1 MINLRRAMRTCKLL
15 VVQGAKAKV
24 VEVKP
29 YDRKLEILRPGHLQ
43 FGQDGSEQDITEKTN
58 AEKAPPTRVSIPSN
72 TIFIGQKP
80 IMSYVTAIVMQ
91 FNSGSKELTVKARGR
106 VISQAVDVVEVCR
119 RRFFAG
125 TLDIKEIKIGTEVL
139 GEEGQPRNV
148 STIEI
153 KLAKKD

>member
-1 MINLRRAMRTCKLL
+1 MHQYKL
-15 VVQGAKAKV
+15 K
-24 VEVKP
+24 
-29 YDRKLEILRPGHLQ
+29 
-43 FGQDGSEQDITEKTN
+43 FFDGEQCMTEKTGSE
-58 AEKAPPTRVSIPSN
+58 AIPAARSSIPLN

-91 FNSGSKELTVKARGR
+91 FNSGSKEITVKAHGR

-139 GEEGQPRNV
+139 GEEGQSRNV
-148 STIEI
+148 STMEI
-153 KLAKKD
+153 KLAKKG

>member
-1 MINLRRAMRTCKLL
+1 VANAAGSEDFACKNQTIGNLKSFGPA
-15 VVQGAKAKV
+15 
-24 VEVKP
+24 
-29 YDRKLEILRPGHLQ
+29 IFSLRSLQ
-43 FGQDGSEQDITEKTN
+43 QDGSEQDITEKTN
-58 AEKAPPTRVSIPSN
+58 TGSVPPARSSIPSN

-139 GEEGQPRNV
+139 GEEGQQRNV
-148 STIEI
+148 STMEI
-153 KLAKKD
+153 KLAKKE